1 MFSLLRLLA
10 KGAGKNVSNRLNIN
24 LIKPTTSFS
33 TVTSSVQSRSKVL
46 TINELQTIP
55 GAFRKVYFSQVFCYN
70 LFDTQIL

>member
-55 GAFRKVYFSQVFCYN
+55 GAFRKVYISQVFCYN